1 MNIDIHGLQAFARI
15 AELGTFHKAAQALH
29 LSQSALSRRI
39 SKLEEELGVR
49 LLDRTT
55 RKVRLT
61 AVGRDFLPQARRLI
75 EDLENSLAGLRDM
88 AKRRLPKW
96 LFEFVDRGTEDEV
109 ALRNNRDAFERI
121 KLRPRTLV
129 DVSERKLDTV
139 VFGKSHSMPIGIA
152 LGVAG
157 VLGLYLSGGADAAL
171 GLLTL
176 APYGTSASFILTA
189 APCLSC

>member
-1 MNIDIHGLQAFARI
+1 MNIDTHGLQAFARI

-75 EDLENSLAGLRDM
+75 EEL
-88 AKRRLPKW
+88 
-96 LFEFVDRGTEDEV
+96 
-109 ALRNNRDAFERI
+109 
-121 KLRPRTLV
+121 
-129 DVSERKLDTV
+129 
-139 VFGKSHSMPIGIA
+139 
-152 LGVAG
+152 
-157 VLGLYLSGGADAAL
+157 
-171 GLLTL
+171 
-176 APYGTSASFILTA
+176 
-189 APCLSC
+189 